1 MCWKLPGLSTIS
13 GAKQRLNLSTMAALP
28 SSPPKASSYPR
39 LSLGRRRRRL
49 STCAVGRPLEAVA
62 TSSLLY
68 TARVRSQLRRR
79 SSTSFPHCWQHSP
92 VCLFPFTITGDMN
105 VNLEQA
111 LDPEAVK
118 YSTILSTYNFRQHV
132 KTSTHRSGSLLDHVI
147 TPESAFPPDVL
158 ITDVGLS
165 DHMLLSWSINMT
177 PPSPTYVTIT
187 RRKWQHFDAG
197 AFLAELSKSE
207 LCADSEPA
215 TDISA
220 DVDHLAAMFNSEI
233 IGLLAKHAPVAEFT
247 VRECA
252 HQPWFDS
259 ECREA
264 RRKARRLVRR
274 CHTNT

>member
-1 MCWKLPGLSTIS
+1 MSVPI
-13 GAKQRLNLSTMAALP
+13 
-28 SSPPKASSYPR
+28 
-39 LSLGRRRRRL
+39 
-49 STCAVGRPLEAVA
+49 
-62 TSSLLY
+62 
-68 TARVRSQLRRR
+68 
-79 SSTSFPHCWQHSP
+79 
-92 VCLFPFTITGDMN
+92 TITGDMN

-118 YSTILSTYNFRQHV
+118 YSTILSTYNIRQHV

-233 IGLLAKHAPVAEFT
+233 IGLLGKHAPVAEFT
-247 VRECA
+247 VRERA

-264 RRKARRLVRR
+264 RRKARRLAIDVVRPTLLVQR
-274 CHTNT
+274 TSKPGARPFVRLGSYPIRRLLITGSPKLRRREQIGVMFGSQ